1 MVKRIAIT
9 GHSAGIG
16 LALSNIY
23 QARGVDIVGMSR
35 CNGYNIRSIPKIIS
49 QLKECDVFIN
59 NAQVGFAQT
68 ELLFAVYKEW
78 QGKEG
83 KKIINIG
90 TLMTSEPV
98 SSLPGLGMTEYYV
111 QKVALE
117 EAIKQLRYY
126 HNWPKLCLIK
136 PGGVATQSGQT
147 SPRPYADANIWAQ
160 KIVDILDSGPDLE
173 VEELS
178 LGVNYP

>member
-1 MVKRIAIT
+1 MITKIAIT

-23 QARGVDIVGMSR
+23 QSRGLDVIGLSR
-35 CNGYNIRSIPKIIS
+35 RNGYNIRSIPKVIEKI
-49 QLKECDVFIN
+49 KDCDVFIN

-78 QGKEG
+78 QGKEN
-83 KKIINIG
+83 KKIINIS

-98 SSLPGLGMTEYYV
+98 SVLPGLDMTEYYV

-117 EAIKQLRYY
+117 EAIKQLRHY

-136 PGGVATQSGQT
+136 PGAVATQPGQT
-147 SPRPYADANIWAQ
+147 SPRPYANADVWAQ
-160 KIVDILDSGPDLE
+160 KIVDILDTGPDLE